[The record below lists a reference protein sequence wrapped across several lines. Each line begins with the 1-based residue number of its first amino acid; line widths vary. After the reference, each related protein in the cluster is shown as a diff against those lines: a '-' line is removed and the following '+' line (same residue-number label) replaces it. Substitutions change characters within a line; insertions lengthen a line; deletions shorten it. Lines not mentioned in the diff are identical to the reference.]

1 MAWLIVLTSF
11 LATTAAILL
20 LTSSPAAEKRQL
32 RARMRRFLDGE
43 VATAAEAE
51 LVEEERRRGRV
62 RQGTGRRLLR
72 VVSRSLDSR
81 AGAKRL
87 QRELE
92 QADILLKG
100 SEFLV
105 VQFLVAAGLGA
116 AGLAVTRGNVLAA
129 TGGLL
134 VGYLL
139 PRMYLRKRKAARQ
152 KAFGAQLAETL
163 TVISNALKAGYS
175 FPQAMEMV
183 AREMLPPI
191 SVEFGRVLR
200 EMALGLPTEQ
210 ALENMVRRVGS
221 DDLDLVITCVLI
233 QRQVGGN
240 LAEIL
245 DTIAHTIRE
254 RIRIHGEI
262 KTLTAQGRFSG
273 LIVSFLPF
281 ALAGLLYVINPK
293 YIGSLF
299 THPLGRVMLVVALAS
314 EALGVVVIRKI
325 TNVEV

>member
-1 MAWLIVLTSF
+1 MLWLIVLASF
-11 LATTAAILL
+11 VTVTTLILL
-20 LTSSPAAEKRQL
+20 LASTPANETRQVRNRL
-32 RARMRRFLDGE
+32 RRFVENGA
-43 VATAAEAE
+43 ATAAEAE
-51 LVEEERRRGRV
+51 LLEEARRRGRPQGPA
-62 RQGTGRRLLR
+62 RQLLR
-72 VVSRSLDSR
+72 VMSRTFDSQ
-81 AGAKRL
+81 AGAKKL
-87 QRELE
+87 QTELE
-92 QADILLKG
+92 QADVLLKG

-105 VQFLVAAGLGA
+105 VQLLVAGGLGA
-116 AGLAVTRGNVLAA
+116 AGFVVTRGNPLAA
-129 TGGLL
+129 LGGVIL
-134 VGYLL
+134 GYLL

-152 KAFGAQLAETL
+152 KAFGAQLAEAL

-175 FPQAMEMV
+175 FAQAMEMV
-183 AREMLPPI
+183 AREMMPPI

-200 EMALGLPTEQ
+200 EMALGLPTEA
-210 ALENMVRRVGS
+210 ALEAMVRRVGS

-245 DTIAHTIRE
+245 DSIAHTIRE

-273 LIVSFLPF
+273 LIVSVLPF
-281 ALAGLLYVINPK
+281 ALAALLYVINPK

-299 THPLGRVMLVVALAS
+299 AHPLGRIMLVVALAS

-325 TNVEV
+325 TDVEV